1 MSKRSLIER
10 EKKRK
15 KLVNKYIEKRKN
27 LKLEIKKT
35 KFLEKKFNLSLK
47 LQKLPRNSSPVRLR
61 NRCFISGRPRAFFRD
76 FGISRHFVR
85 EMAHKGLL
93 PGVQKASW

>member
-1 MSKRSLIER
+1 MSKKSLIER
-10 EKKRK
+10 EKKRL
-15 KLVNKYIEKRKN
+15 KLVNKYIEKRQN
-27 LKLEIKKT
+27 LKFKIKKS
-35 KFLEKKFNLSLK
+35 KFLEEKFNLSLK
-47 LQKLPRNSSPVRLR
+47 LQKIPRNSSPTRLR

-85 EMAHKGLL
+85 EMAHRGLL

>member
-1 MSKRSLIER
+1 MSKKSLIER
-10 EKKRK
+10 EKKRRR
-15 KLVNKYIEKRKN
+15 LVQKYIEKRKN
-27 LKLEIKKT
+27 LKIQIKKT
-35 KFLEKKFNLSLK
+35 EFLEKKFNLYLK
-47 LQKLPRNSSPVRLR
+47 LQKIPRNSAPTRLR

-85 EMAHKGLL
+85 EMAHQGFL